1 DTIQI
6 DEAFD
11 KFTPL
16 VLLVPKGDIA
26 REDKLASELETLPNI
41 KSIVS
46 YTDAVVSGIPPE
58 FLAESEREE
67 FFSENYSRL
76 VLTATTDSEVYEAF
90 ELVDI
95 VKEIPSIYFGC
106 DFYSIDVCVSLSY

>member
-1 DTIQI
+1 MGDIPEDTREGQDTIQI

-46 YTDAVVSGIPPE
+46 YTDAVGSGIPPE
-58 FLAESEREE
+58 FLAERSEEHT
-67 FFSENYSRL
+67 SELQSRGHL
-76 VLTATTDSEVYEAF
+76 VCRLLLE
-90 ELVDI
+90 
-95 VKEIPSIYFGC
+95 KKK
-106 DFYSIDVCVSLSY
+106 

>member
-1 DTIQI
+1 FCFFFQAEDCIRYRNVTGVQTCALPISIIIVPAFFAQSNTSFIYGMGDIPEDTREGQDTIQI

-26 REDKLASELETLPNI
+26 REDKLASELDTLPNI

-46 YTDAVVSGIPPE
+46 
-58 FLAESEREE
+58 
-67 FFSENYSRL
+67 
-76 VLTATTDSEVYEAF
+76 
-90 ELVDI
+90 
-95 VKEIPSIYFGC
+95 
-106 DFYSIDVCVSLSY
+106 

>member
-1 DTIQI
+1 HCVNTRVTSAFFPLSLPDALPICIIYSMGDIPEDTREGQDTIQI

-26 REDKLASELETLPNI
+26 REDKLASELDTLPNI

-46 YTDAVVSGIPPE
+46 YTDAVGSGIPPE

-67 FFSENYSRL
+67 FF
-76 VLTATTDSEVYEAF
+76 
-90 ELVDI
+90 
-95 VKEIPSIYFGC
+95 
-106 DFYSIDVCVSLSY
+106 

>member
-1 DTIQI
+1 FFEQSNSSLIDGMGDIPEDTRGGQDSIQM
-6 DEAFD
+6 DEAFHT
-11 KFTPL
+11 FTPL
-16 VLLVPKGDIA
+16 VVLVPKGDIA

-46 YTDAVVSGIPPE
+46 YTDAVGSGIPPE

-76 VLTATTDSEVYEAF
+76 VLNATTDSEGDEAF
-90 ELVDI
+90 
-95 VKEIPSIYFGC
+95 
-106 DFYSIDVCVSLSY
+106 